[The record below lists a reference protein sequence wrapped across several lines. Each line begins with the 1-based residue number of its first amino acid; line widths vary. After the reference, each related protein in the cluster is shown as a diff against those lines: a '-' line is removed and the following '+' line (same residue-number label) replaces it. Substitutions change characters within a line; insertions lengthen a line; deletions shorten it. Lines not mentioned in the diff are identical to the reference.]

1 MRILVKR
8 VALALGVGTAL
19 ASLAAAYGLFSA
31 QVELMPTGVHKRLI
45 IPLSD
50 SRSIALPIYSGSGE
64 DVEIPGFL
72 DGPVV
77 RRFEDGRWQARW
89 FCERD
94 VFERKGEGDLL
105 DVSCSGKV
113 AHFPLSQPQVPAS
126 VAVMPTRLAVLSD
139 IEGNAAFLDGAL
151 RALSIVDGNG
161 AWTYGSGHLV
171 VLGDSVDRGRD
182 VFPVLWTLYRLSLQA
197 EAAGGAVHVVLGN
210 HEQYLLRSNI
220 SRANPEHLYTLGR
233 LGGPEAAFAT
243 DTLIGGWLRRMPV
256 ALRLG
261 RVLFVHGGVSAA
273 TVDAGMSVESLNK
286 AIADYWPLAGTGVE
300 HSQALDAVFGFNGVT
315 QYRGYL
321 MPLEGQYP
329 LATQAEIDRVAK
341 HFDVDLMVVAHTPV
355 ETVSRMHDGK
365 VFAVNVNSD
374 SAKSEVLVFEN
385 GVPKVIDIAVP
396 RLLERPEQ
404 LRFRDLRLGK
414 TEDRRLLG
422 DMLRTMRRL
431 SSLPHPY

>member
-19 ASLAAAYGLFSA
+19 ASLAAVYGLFSA
-31 QVELMPTGVHKRLI
+31 QVESMPTGVHKRLI
-45 IPLSD
+45 IPLTG
-50 SRSIALPIYSGSGE
+50 SRSIALPVYSGSGE

-77 RRFEDGRWQARW
+77 RRFQDGRWQARW
-89 FCERD
+89 FCETE
-94 VFERKGEGDLL
+94 VFERNGEGDLL
-105 DVSCSGKV
+105 DVSCAGKV
-113 AHFPLSQPQVPAS
+113 AHFPLSQPRVPAS
-126 VAVMPTRLAVLSD
+126 VAVMPTKLAVLSD
-139 IEGNAAFLDGAL
+139 IEGNAIFLDGAL
-151 RALSIVDGNG
+151 RALAIVDGNG

-220 SRANPEHLYTLGR
+220 SRAHPEHLYALGR
-233 LGGPEAAFAT
+233 LGGPEAAFAA
-243 DTLIGGWLRRMPV
+243 DSLIGDWLRRMPV

-273 TVDAGMSVESLNK
+273 TVDAGMSVESLNT
-286 AIADYWPLAGTGVE
+286 AITDYWPRASKSVA
-300 HSQALDAVFGFNGVT
+300 HSQALDTVFGFNGVT

-329 LATQAEIDRVAK
+329 LATQAEIDRIAK
-341 HFDVDLMVVAHTPV
+341 HFDVDLIVVAHTPV
-355 ETVSRMHDGK
+355 DEVSRIHDGK
-365 VFAVNVNSD
+365 VYAVNVNSN
-374 SAKSEVLVFEN
+374 SAKAEVLVFKN
-385 GVPKVIDIAVP
+385 GMPSVVDIGVP
-396 RLLERPEQ
+396 RLLDRPEES
-404 LRFRDLRLGK
+404 RFRDLRLIK
-414 TEDRRLLG
+414 AEDRRLLG